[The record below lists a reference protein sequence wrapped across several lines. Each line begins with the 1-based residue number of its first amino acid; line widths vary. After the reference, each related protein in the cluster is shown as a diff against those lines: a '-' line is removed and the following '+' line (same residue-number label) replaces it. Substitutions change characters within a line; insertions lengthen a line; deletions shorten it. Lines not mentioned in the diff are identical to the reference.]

1 MAPTDISIAII
12 GGGIGGL
19 TAAISLL
26 QAGFDVRVYEQARW
40 LSEVGAGINIGPN
53 ASRILIRLGLRE
65 ELDKVAFRSP
75 HFHQRR
81 WQDGRT
87 LTRIPLGDD
96 DRSGVRRAAHDLPP
110 RRAACGAGQGGAAG
124 AGASRAPLRRHQ
136 AGDAKGSRHSSRT
149 ATHATAMC

>member
-1 MAPTDISIAII
+1 MTASVIVI

-40 LSEVGAGINIGPN
+40 LAELGAGINIGPN
-53 ASRILIRLGLRE
+53 ASRLLIRLGLRD

-81 WQDGRT
+81 WQDDAVAAGQPEDERV
-87 LTRIPLGDD
+87 PLGRGSQEETG
-96 DRSGVRRAAHDLPP
+96 RSAHSGL
-110 RRAACGAGQGGAAG
+110 
-124 AGASRAPLRRHQ
+124 SR
-136 AGDAKGSRHSSRT
+136 
-149 ATHATAMC
+149 

>member
-1 MAPTDISIAII
+1 MAPRDISVAII

-26 QAGFDVRVYEQARW
+26 RAGFDVRVYEQARW

-53 ASRILIRLGLRE
+53 AARLLTQLGLRE

-87 LTRIPLGDD
+87 LTRF
-96 DRSGVRRAAHDLPP
+96 DLL
-110 RRAACGAGQGGAAG
+110 CF
-124 AGASRAPLRRHQ
+124 L
-136 AGDAKGSRHSSRT
+136 
-149 ATHATAMC
+149 